1 MVEVA
6 PFLTNLGLSQ
16 YIGTFADADID
27 GPALIELEETHL
39 KELGLSLGHRVRLMK
54 AIIELRLAGS
64 RAPASVVSNLP
75 VGTIAAAPDEVRHA
89 ASQSS
94 ADGERRQLTVMF
106 ADLVGSTEL
115 AARADPEDVR
125 DVMRAYQDAC
135 AASIARYDGYVAKYL
150 GDGVLAYFGYP
161 HAHEDAAE
169 RAVRAARDIV
179 QAIDRLAPLSGH
191 RLSVRVGIA
200 TGMVVVGA
208 VAAPDGAS
216 ELSAIGE
223 TPNLAARLQ
232 ALAEPNTVVIA
243 DSTRALTRGAFRYVN
258 LGDRKLKGISEP
270 ARIWQVAGNIAVSR
284 FEATYVAG
292 LSRFVGREPEVAL
305 LNSRWEQAL
314 GGEGQA
320 VLLCGEAGIGKSRIA
335 EQLRQRLE
343 GFDHTRIRYQCS
355 PFHVSSALQPV
366 ISQLEYAADLN
377 ADDDGSVRLAKL
389 ESLLAP
395 TTRNM
400 EELAL
405 LATLL
410 GIPLGSHHVMPNVTS
425 DVLKKR
431 TLEALAGQLVALARI
446 KPVYWLVEDVHWI
459 DPTTR
464 ELIGLC
470 LDRVRD
476 LPVFALITFRPEFVH
491 AWGHMPHVTGLTLNR
506 LARRQ
511 CTELIDSVCA
521 GKPLPA
527 EVFEQIVAKT
537 DGIPLFIEE
546 LTKTVLESGLL
557 IERDGSYA
565 LTGPPAPMAI
575 PTTLQ
580 DSLIERL
587 ERLSPVKEV
596 AQIGSAIG
604 REFSYDLLAA
614 VSEFRDNELKEALGQ
629 LANAELVY
637 VRGEPPDA
645 TYAFKH
651 ALVRDAAYAS
661 LLRARRQQIHSRIA
675 QVLPGKFPD
684 LIARQPETLAHHCEA
699 AGLEAPAKEY
709 WSRAGRLALVNAT
722 YAEATNHFAKA
733 LALVAKGA
741 PSEARIREE
750 AGLLLDRG
758 IAMAALKGPASAE
771 HAQIATDALTVSA
784 PLGDDALHFRARW
797 ADWLAHTVGGKLP
810 EATARADLLVGMA
823 SQIGADD
830 LRLQAHHARWTT
842 AFARGHVTT
851 ARDAVEN
858 GLALYDLGQH
868 RDHWSMYGAHDP
880 GVCGCSIGAITFWQ
894 AGLAERA
901 QNLYKQAIGLGT
913 ELGHPFSVAAAH
925 LHGAFFAIMVGD
937 GAAVDISA
945 QTLAAVAAEANLA
958 WQARLGR
965 FLAGWVTVQQGEIG
979 RGADQ
984 MEASFRNLQERK
996 ERLYLTMLGTVLASN
1011 KLEMGRT
1018 EEALNLLEELQLLSV
1033 ETHQQLFVPDLH
1045 RLRAEAL
1052 HRLDPKSPRIEAE
1065 YGMALQL
1072 AREQGALALE
1082 LRAARGLATRLAAS
1096 GRTDEGT
1103 ALLRPVFD
1111 RFTEG
1116 LATPDL
1122 QAAKALL
1129 DSWDRTS

>member
-1 MVEVA
+1 MVELA
-6 PFLTNLGLSQ
+6 PFLRNLGLSQ
-16 YIGTFADADID
+16 YTGTFADNDID
-27 GPALIELEETHL
+27 GAALLELEEAHL

-54 AIIELRLAGS
+54 AIVELRMANGTPAPVVGDVPAGKI
-64 RAPASVVSNLP
+64 AMPPA
-75 VGTIAAAPDEVRHA
+75 EVRGA

-135 AASIARYDGYVAKYL
+135 AGSIARYDGYLAKYL

-179 QAIDRLAPLSGH
+179 HAIGRLAPVSGH

-216 ELSAIGE
+216 ELSAIGD

-270 ARIWQVAGNIAVSR
+270 ARVWQVAGDIAASR
-284 FEATYVAG
+284 FEAAYVAG
-292 LSRFVGREPEVAL
+292 RSRFVGREPEVAL

-314 GGEGQA
+314 SGEGQA

-377 ADDDGSVRLAKL
+377 ADDDGSIRLGKL

-395 TTRNM
+395 MARNM
-400 EELAL
+400 EEVVPL

-410 GIPLGSHHVMPNVTS
+410 GIPLGSRYVMPNVTS
-425 DVLKKR
+425 DVLKRR
-431 TLEALAGQLVALARI
+431 TLEALAGQLAALARI

-476 LPVFALITFRPEFVH
+476 LPVFTVITFRPEFVPT
-491 AWGHMPHVTGLTLNR
+491 WGHMPHVTGLTLNR

-511 CTELIDSVCA
+511 CLELIDSLCA

-527 EVFEQIVAKT
+527 QVLDQIAAKT

-557 IERDGSYA
+557 TERDGSYS
-565 LTGPPAPMAI
+565 LTGPLAPMTI

-580 DSLIERL
+580 DSLMARL

-614 VSEFRDNELKEALGQ
+614 ISELGDNELKEALGQ

-637 VRGEPPDA
+637 VRGEPPEA
-645 TYAFKH
+645 TYVFKH
-651 ALVRDAAYAS
+651 ALVQDAAYAS
-661 LLRARRQQIHSRIA
+661 LLRARRQQIHARIA
-675 QVLPGKFPD
+675 QVLPEKFPD
-684 LIARQPETLAHHCEA
+684 LTARQPETLAHHCEA

-709 WSRAGRLALVNAT
+709 WSRAGRLALMNAT
-722 YAEATNHFAKA
+722 YAEATNHFARA
-733 LALVAKGA
+733 LALVAKA
-741 PSEARIREE
+741 VPSEAKTREE

-758 IAMAALKGPASAE
+758 IAMTALKGPASAE
-771 HAQIATDALTVSA
+771 HVQIATDALTVSA
-784 PLGDDALHFRARW
+784 QLGDDPLHFRARW
-797 ADWLAHTVGGKLP
+797 ADWIAHTVSGKLP
-810 EATARADLLVGMA
+810 EATQRAELLVRMA

-842 AFARGHVTT
+842 AFARGDVTT

-858 GLALYDLGQH
+858 GLALYDLGRH
-868 RDHWSMYGAHDP
+868 RDHWSRYGAHDP
-880 GVCGCSIGAITFWQ
+880 GVCACGIGAITFWQ

-901 QNLYKQAIGLGT
+901 QGLYMQGIGLGA

-925 LHGAFFAIMVGD
+925 MHGAFFAMMVD
-937 GAAVDISA
+937 DSTAVDISA
-945 QTLAAVAAEANLA
+945 KAVIAVATEANLA
-958 WQARLGR
+958 WPGRLGR
-965 FLAGWVTVQQGEIG
+965 FLAAWVTARQGEIG

-984 MEASFRNLQERK
+984 MEASFRDLQERK
-996 ERLYLTMLGTVLASN
+996 ERLYLTLLGTVLART

-1018 EEALNLLEELQLLSV
+1018 EETLNFLDELQLLSV
-1033 ETHQQLFVPDLH
+1033 ETHQKLFVPDIH

-1052 HRLDPKSPRIEAE
+1052 DRLDPKNPRIEAE
-1065 YGMALQL
+1065 YRMALQL
-1072 AREQGALALE
+1072 AQEQGALALE
-1082 LRAARGLATRLAAS
+1082 LRAAGGLATRLAAR
-1096 GRTDEGT
+1096 GRTSEGM

-1116 LATPDL
+1116 LKTPDL
-1122 QAAKALL
+1122 RAAKTLL
-1129 DSWDRTS
+1129 DALE

>member
-1 MVEVA
+1 MVELA
-6 PFLTNLGLSQ
+6 SFLTNLGLSQ
-16 YIGTFADADID
+16 YIGTFTDNDID
-27 GPALIELEETHL
+27 GLALLELEETHL

-54 AIIELRLAGS
+54 AIAELRFKT
-64 RAPASVVSNLP
+64 PASVTNNSPL
-75 VGTIAAAPDEVRHA
+75 GTIAVAPGEVRRA
-89 ASQSS
+89 TSQSS

-106 ADLVGSTEL
+106 VDLVGSTEL

-135 AASIARYDGYVAKYL
+135 AGSIARYDGYLAKYL

-169 RAVRAARDIV
+169 RAVRAARDVV
-179 QAIDRLAPLSGH
+179 QAVDRLTPVNGH

-216 ELSAIGE
+216 ELSAIGD

-243 DSTRALTRGAFRYVN
+243 DSTRALTRGAFHYVDI
-258 LGDRKLKGISEP
+258 GDRKLKGITEP
-270 ARIWQVAGNIAVSR
+270 VRVWQVAGNVAASR
-284 FEATYVAG
+284 FEAAYGAG

-305 LNSRWEQAL
+305 LSSRWEQAL

-355 PFHVSSALQPV
+355 PFHVNSALQPV
-366 ISQLEYAADLN
+366 ISQLEYAADMN
-377 ADDDGSVRLAKL
+377 AEDDGSVRLAKL

-400 EELAL
+400 DEVVPL
-405 LATLL
+405 LATML
-410 GIPLGSHHVMPNVTS
+410 GIPLGNHHVMPNVTS
-425 DVLKKR
+425 DVLRRR
-431 TLEALAGQLVALARI
+431 TLEALASQLVALARS
-446 KPVYWLVEDVHWI
+446 KPVYWLVEDAHWI

-464 ELIGLC
+464 ELVGLC

-476 LPVFALITFRPEFVH
+476 LPVFTLITFRPEFVH

-511 CTELIDSVCA
+511 CTELIDSLCG

-537 DGIPLFIEE
+537 DGVPLFIEE

-557 IERDGSYA
+557 VEREGSYA
-565 LTGPPAPMAI
+565 LTGPLAPMAI

-604 REFSYDLLAA
+604 REFAYDLLAS
-614 VSEFRDNELKEALGQ
+614 VTELRENELKEALGQ

-645 TYAFKH
+645 TYVFKH
-651 ALVRDAAYAS
+651 ALVQDAAYAS
-661 LLRARRQQIHSRIA
+661 LLRARRQQIHARIA
-675 QVLPGKFPD
+675 QVLPKKFPD
-684 LIARQPETLAHHCEA
+684 LLTRQPETLAHHCEA
-699 AGLEAPAKEY
+699 AGLERPAKEY
-709 WSRAGRLALVNAT
+709 WSRAGRLALMNAT

-733 LALVAKGA
+733 LALTAKEA
-741 PSEARIREE
+741 PSEARTREE
-750 AGLLLDRG
+750 SGLLLDRG
-758 IAMAALKGPASAE
+758 IAMLALKGPPSAE
-771 HAQIATDALTVSA
+771 HAQIAAEALAASA
-784 PLGDDALHFRARW
+784 PLGDDTLHFRARW
-797 ADWLAHTVGGKLP
+797 ADWIVHSVGGKLP
-810 EATARADLLVGMA
+810 EATARADTLVGMA
-823 SQIGADD
+823 NRIGAND

-842 AFARGHVTT
+842 AFARGDVTT
-851 ARDAVEN
+851 ARDAVES
-858 GLALYDLGQH
+858 GLALYDLGRH
-868 RDHWSMYGAHDP
+868 REHWSMYGAHDP
-880 GVCGCSIGAITFWQ
+880 GVCACSIGAITFWQ
-894 AGLAERA
+894 AGFAERA
-901 QNLYKQAIGLGT
+901 QILYKQGIGLGS

-925 LHGAFFAIMVGD
+925 MHGTFFAMMVND
-937 GAAVDISA
+937 SAAADISA
-945 QTLAAVAAEANLA
+945 RTVAAVASEANLA
-958 WQARLGR
+958 WPGRLGH
-965 FLAGWVTVQQGEIG
+965 FLNGWVTAQQGEIG
-979 RGADQ
+979 RGADL

-996 ERLYLTMLGTVLASN
+996 ERLYLTILGAVLVST
-1011 KLEMGRT
+1011 KLEMGRA
-1018 EEALNLLEELQLLSV
+1018 EEALSFLEELQVLSV
-1033 ETHQQLFVPDLH
+1033 ETHQRLFVPEHH

-1052 HRLDPKSPRIEAE
+1052 HRLDPKNPRVEAE
-1065 YGMALQL
+1065 YRMSLQL
-1072 AREQGALALE
+1072 AQAQGALALE
-1082 LRAARGLATRLAAS
+1082 LRAASGLATWLAES
-1096 GRTDEGT
+1096 GRTSEG
-1103 ALLRPVFD
+1103 ASLLRPVFS

-1116 LATPDL
+1116 LTTPDL
-1122 QAAKALL
+1122 RAAKATL
-1129 DSWDRTS
+1129 DALDRTS

>member
-1 MVEVA
+1 MVELA
-6 PFLTNLGLSQ
+6 SFLTNLGLSQ
-16 YIGTFADADID
+16 YIGTFTDNDID
-27 GPALIELEETHL
+27 DLALLELEETHL

-54 AIIELRLAGS
+54 AIAELRSAG
-64 RAPASVVSNLP
+64 AQTPASVANNSPL
-75 VGTIAAAPDEVRHA
+75 GTFAVAPDEIRR
-89 ASQSS
+89 STSPSS

-135 AASIARYDGYVAKYL
+135 AGSIARYDGYLAKYL

-169 RAVRAARDIV
+169 RAVRAARDVV
-179 QAIDRLAPLSGH
+179 QAIDRLTPANGH

-216 ELSAIGE
+216 ELSAIGD

-243 DSTRALTRGAFRYVN
+243 DSTRALTRGAFRYVD
-258 LGDRKLKGISEP
+258 LGDRKLKGISESM
-270 ARIWQVAGNIAVSR
+270 RVWQVAGNVAVSR
-284 FEATYVAG
+284 FEAAYVAG
-292 LSRFVGREPEVAL
+292 LSGFVGREPEVAL

-343 GFDHTRIRYQCS
+343 GVDHTRIRYQCS
-355 PFHVSSALQPV
+355 PFHVNSALQPV

-395 TTRNM
+395 TTRNID
-400 EELAL
+400 EVVPL

-410 GIPLGSHHVMPNVTS
+410 GIPLGSHYVMPNVTS
-425 DVLKKR
+425 DVLKRR
-431 TLEALAGQLVALARI
+431 TLEALAGQLAALARI
-446 KPVYWLVEDVHWI
+446 KPVHWLVEDAHWI

-476 LPVFALITFRPEFVH
+476 LPVFTLVTFRPEFVH
-491 AWGHMPHVTGLTLNR
+491 GWGHMPQVTGLTLNR

-511 CTELIDSVCA
+511 CAELIDSLCG
-521 GKPLPA
+521 GKPLPT

-557 IERDGSYA
+557 VEHEGSYA
-565 LTGPPAPMAI
+565 LTGPLAPMAI

-614 VSEFRDNELKEALGQ
+614 VSELRDNELKEALGQ

-651 ALVRDAAYAS
+651 ALVQDAAYSS

-675 QVLPGKFPD
+675 RILPEKVPD
-684 LIARQPETLAHHCEA
+684 LIARQPEMLAHHCEA
-699 AGLEAPAKEY
+699 AGLQAPAKEY
-709 WSRAGRLALVNAT
+709 WGRAGRLALLNAT

-733 LALVAKGA
+733 LALVAKEG
-741 PSEARIREE
+741 PSEARTREE

-758 IAMAALKGPASAE
+758 IAMVALKGPSSVE
-771 HAQIATDALTVSA
+771 HAQMATESLAVSA
-784 PLGDDALHFRARW
+784 PLGDDPLHFRARW
-797 ADWLAHTVGGKLP
+797 ADWMVHSVGGKLP
-810 EATARADLLVGMA
+810 EAAARADMLVGMA
-823 SQIGADD
+823 NRIGADD
-830 LRLQAHHARWTT
+830 LQLQAHHARWTT
-842 AFARGHVTT
+842 AVARGHVTT
-851 ARDAVEN
+851 ARQAVES
-858 GLALYDLGQH
+858 GLALYDLGRH

-880 GVCGCSIGAITFWQ
+880 GVCACSTGSITFWQ

-901 QNLYKQAIGLGT
+901 QNLSSRAISLGA
-913 ELGHPFSVAAAH
+913 ELGNPLSVANSH
-925 LHGAFFAIMVGD
+925 MMGAFLSIMMD
-937 GAAVDISA
+937 NDAAFDTNNRAMV
-945 QTLAAVAAEANLA
+945 AVATEANLG
-958 WQARLGR
+958 WPVRLGR
-965 FLAGWVTVQQGEIG
+965 FQAGWVTARQGEVG

-984 MEASFRNLQERK
+984 METSFRSLQEMK
-996 ERLYLTMLGTVLASN
+996 ERLYLTFLGTLLVRA
-1011 KLEMGRT
+1011 KLEMRRT
-1018 EEALNLLEELQLLSV
+1018 EEALNFLDELQLLSV
-1033 ETHQQLFVPDLH
+1033 ETHQQFFVPDLY

-1065 YGMALQL
+1065 YRTALQL

-1082 LRAARGLATRLAAS
+1082 LRAAGGLATRLAES
-1096 GRTDEGT
+1096 GRTSEG
-1103 ALLRPVFD
+1103 AAILRPVFD

-1122 QAAKALL
+1122 RAAKALL
-1129 DSWDRTS
+1129 DALD

>member
-1 MVEVA
+1 MVELA
-6 PFLTNLGLSQ
+6 PFLRNLGLSQ
-16 YIGTFADADID
+16 YIGTFADNDID
-27 GPALIELEETHL
+27 GAALLELEETHL

-54 AIIELRLAGS
+54 AIIELRMAGYG
-64 RAPASVVSNLP
+64 APAPVVGDVP
-75 VGTIAAAPDEVRHA
+75 AGKIAMAPAEVRGA
-89 ASQSS
+89 ASRSS

-135 AASIARYDGYVAKYL
+135 AGSIARYDGYLAKYL

-179 QAIDRLAPLSGH
+179 QAIGRLAPVSGH

-216 ELSAIGE
+216 ELSAIGD

-270 ARIWQVAGNIAVSR
+270 ARVWQVAGDIAASR

-314 GGEGQA
+314 SGEGQA
-320 VLLCGEAGIGKSRIA
+320 VLLCGEGGIGKSRIA

-377 ADDDGSVRLAKL
+377 AEDDGSIRLAKL

-400 EELAL
+400 EEVVPL

-410 GIPLGSHHVMPNVTS
+410 GIPLGSRHVMPNVTS
-425 DVLKKR
+425 DVLKRR

-476 LPVFALITFRPEFVH
+476 LPVFALITFRPEFVPT
-491 AWGHMPHVTGLTLNR
+491 WGHMPHVTGLTLNR

-511 CTELIDSVCA
+511 CTELIDSLCA

-527 EVFEQIVAKT
+527 EVLEQIVAKT

-565 LTGPPAPMAI
+565 LTGPLAPMAI

-580 DSLIERL
+580 DSLMERL

-614 VSEFRDNELKEALGQ
+614 VSELRDNELKEALGQ

-645 TYAFKH
+645 TYVFKH
-651 ALVRDAAYAS
+651 ALVQDAAYAS

-675 QVLPGKFPD
+675 QVLPEKFPD
-684 LIARQPETLAHHCEA
+684 LTARQPETLAHHCEA

-709 WSRAGRLALVNAT
+709 WSRAGRLALANAT

-733 LALVAKGA
+733 LALVAKAA

-758 IAMAALKGPASAE
+758 IAMVALKGPASAE

-797 ADWLAHTVGGKLP
+797 ADWIVHSVGGKLP
-810 EATARADLLVGMA
+810 EATARADMLVGMA
-823 SQIGADD
+823 NRIGADD

-851 ARDAVEN
+851 AREAVEH
-858 GLALYDLGQH
+858 GLALYNLGRH
-868 RDHWSMYGAHDP
+868 REHWSMYGAHDP
-880 GVCGCSIGAITFWQ
+880 GVCACGIGAITFWQ

-901 QNLYKQAIGLGT
+901 QNLSKQAISLGN
-913 ELGHPFSVAAAH
+913 ELGHPLSVAIAH
-925 LHGAFFAIMVGD
+925 MMGAFFAIMVGD
-937 GAAVDISA
+937 DAAADTNA
-945 QTLAAVAAEANLA
+945 QAMVAVAAEANMA
-958 WQARLGR
+958 WPARLGR
-965 FLAGWVTVQQGEIG
+965 FLAGWVTARQGESG

-984 MEASFRNLQERK
+984 MEASFRSLQERK
-996 ERLYLTMLGTVLASN
+996 ERLYLTFLGTLLAST

-1018 EEALNLLEELQLLSV
+1018 EEALNFLEELQLLSV

-1065 YGMALQL
+1065 YRMALQL

-1082 LRAARGLATRLAAS
+1082 LRAAGGLATRLAAS

-1129 DSWDRTS
+1129 DALD

>member
-1 MVEVA
+1 MVELA
-6 PFLTNLGLSQ
+6 AFLNQLGLSQ
-16 YIGTFADADID
+16 YIGTFADNDID
-27 GPALIELEETHL
+27 GAALLALEEAHL
-39 KELGLSLGHRVRLMK
+39 KELGLSLGHRIRLMK
-54 AIIELRLAGS
+54 AITELRMARGD
-64 RAPASVVSNLP
+64 ASEMVVVDVP
-75 VGTIAAAPDEVRHA
+75 PGKIAIAAAEARSA
-89 ASQSS
+89 AGQPS
-94 ADGERRQLTVMF
+94 AIGERRQLTVMF

-115 AARADPEDVR
+115 ATRADPEDVR

-135 AASIARYDGYVAKYL
+135 AGSIARYDGYLAKYL

-169 RAVRAARDIV
+169 RAVRAA
-179 QAIDRLAPLSGH
+179 QAIVRAINRLAPVSGH

-216 ELSAIGE
+216 ELSAIGD

-232 ALAEPNTVVIA
+232 GLAEPNTVVIA

-270 ARIWQVAGNIAVSR
+270 ARVWQVVAGEIAASR
-284 FEATYVAG
+284 FEAAYVAG
-292 LSRFVGREPEVAL
+292 LSRFVGREAEVAL

-320 VLLCGEAGIGKSRIA
+320 VLLCGEGGIGKSRIA

-343 GFDHTRIRYQCS
+343 KTDHTRIRYQCS

-366 ISQLEYAADLN
+366 ITQLEYAAELN
-377 ADDDGSVRLAKL
+377 ADDDDSMRLAKL

-395 TTRNM
+395 TTANM
-400 EELAL
+400 EEVVPL

-410 GIPLGSHHVMPNVTS
+410 GIPLGSRHVMPGVTA
-425 DVLKKR
+425 DVLKRR
-431 TLEALAGQLVALARI
+431 TLEALAGQLVALARL

-470 LDRVRD
+470 LDRIRD
-476 LPVFALITFRPEFVH
+476 LPVLALVTCRPEFVST
-491 AWGHMPHVTGLTLNR
+491 WGHMAHVTSLTLNR

-511 CTELIDSVCA
+511 CTELIDSLCA

-527 EVFEQIVAKT
+527 EVLEQIVAKT

-557 IERDGSYA
+557 VERDGSYA
-565 LTGPPAPMAI
+565 LAGTLAPMAI

-580 DSLIERL
+580 DSLMERL

-604 REFSYDLLAA
+604 REFSYDLLAS
-614 VSEFRDNELKEALGQ
+614 VSELRDNELKEALGQ
-629 LANAELVY
+629 LVNAQLVY

-645 TYAFKH
+645 TYVFKH
-651 ALVRDAAYAS
+651 ALVQDSAYAS

-675 QVLPGKFPD
+675 KVLPEKFPD
-684 LIARQPETLAHHCEA
+684 LIARQPETLAHHYDA

-709 WSRAGRLALVNAT
+709 WSRAGRLALANAT
-722 YAEATNHFAKA
+722 YAEATNHLARA
-733 LALVAKGA
+733 LALVAKAA
-741 PSEARIREE
+741 PSEATTREE
-750 AGLLLDRG
+750 AGLLLDRS
-758 IAMAALKGPASAE
+758 IAMVALKGPSSPE
-771 HAQIATDALTVSA
+771 NVQIATEALRAST

-797 ADWLAHTVGGKLP
+797 ADWIVHSVGGKLP
-810 EATARADLLVGMA
+810 EAAARADMLVAMA
-823 SQIGADD
+823 NRIGDDD
-830 LRLQAHHARWTT
+830 LRLQAHHACWTT
-842 AFARGHVTT
+842 ATARGHVTV
-851 ARDAVEN
+851 AREAIEQ
-858 GLALYDLGQH
+858 GLALYNLDRH
-868 RDHWSMYGAHDP
+868 REHWSMYGAHDP
-880 GVCGCSIGAITFWQ
+880 GVCACSNGSITFWQ
-894 AGLAERA
+894 AGMAKRA
-901 QNLYKQAIGLGT
+901 QDLSRRAIGLGN
-913 ELGHPFSVAAAH
+913 ELGHPLSVVVAH
-925 LHGAFFAIMVGD
+925 MIGAYFDIMVGD
-937 GAAVDISA
+937 DATAETNVQA
-945 QTLAAVAAEANLA
+945 TVAVANEANMA
-958 WQARLGR
+958 WPAGLGR
-965 FLAGWVTVQQGEIG
+965 FLAGWIVARRGEPG

-984 MEASFRNLQERK
+984 MEASFRSLQEMK
-996 ERLYLTMLGTVLASN
+996 VQLHLTFLGTLLARTR
-1011 KLEMGRT
+1011 LEMGRT
-1018 EEALNLLEELQLLSV
+1018 EDALNFLEELQLMSA
-1033 ETHQQLFVPDLH
+1033 ETHQQLFIPDVH

-1052 HRLDPKSPRIEAE
+1052 HKLDPKNPRIDAE
-1065 YGMALQL
+1065 YRVALQL

-1082 LRAARGLATRLAAS
+1082 LRAAAGLATRLAAG
-1096 GRTDEGT
+1096 GRADEGK

-1129 DSWDRTS
+1129 DALD

>member
-1 MVEVA
+1 MVELA
-6 PFLTNLGLSQ
+6 PFLANLGLSQ
-16 YIGTFADADID
+16 YAETFADNDID
-27 GPALIELEETHL
+27 GEALLELEEAHL
-39 KELGLSLGHRVRLMK
+39 KEIGLSLGHRVRLMK
-54 AIIELRLAGS
+54 AIVELRMANGTPALVLGDVPAGKI
-64 RAPASVVSNLP
+64 AMPPA
-75 VGTIAAAPDEVRHA
+75 EVRGA

-94 ADGERRQLTVMF
+94 ADGERRQLTLMF

-135 AASIARYDGYVAKYL
+135 AGSIARYDGYLAKYL

-179 QAIDRLAPLSGH
+179 HAIGRLAPVSGH

-216 ELSAIGE
+216 ELSAIGD

-270 ARIWQVAGNIAVSR
+270 ARVWQVAGDIAASR
-284 FEATYVAG
+284 FEAAYVAG
-292 LSRFVGREPEVAL
+292 RSRFVGREPEVAL

-314 GGEGQA
+314 SGEGQA

-377 ADDDGSVRLAKL
+377 ADDDGSIRLGKL

-395 TTRNM
+395 MARNM
-400 EELAL
+400 EEVVPL

-410 GIPLGSHHVMPNVTS
+410 GIPLGSRYVMPNVTS
-425 DVLKKR
+425 DVLKRR
-431 TLEALAGQLVALARI
+431 TLEALAGQLAALARI

-476 LPVFALITFRPEFVH
+476 LPVFTVITFRPEFVPT
-491 AWGHMPHVTGLTLNR
+491 WGHMPHVTGLTLNR

-511 CTELIDSVCA
+511 CLELIDSLCA

-527 EVFEQIVAKT
+527 QVLDQIAAKT

-557 IERDGSYA
+557 TERDGSYS
-565 LTGPPAPMAI
+565 LTGPLAPMTI

-580 DSLIERL
+580 DSLMARL

-614 VSEFRDNELKEALGQ
+614 ISELGDNELKEALGQ

-637 VRGEPPDA
+637 VRGEPPEA
-645 TYAFKH
+645 TYVFKH
-651 ALVRDAAYAS
+651 ALVQDAAYAS
-661 LLRARRQQIHSRIA
+661 LLRARRQQIHARIA
-675 QVLPGKFPD
+675 QVLPEKFPD
-684 LIARQPETLAHHCEA
+684 LTARQPETLAHHCEA

-709 WSRAGRLALVNAT
+709 WSRAGRLALMNAT
-722 YAEATNHFAKA
+722 YAEATNHFARA
-733 LALVAKGA
+733 LALVAKA
-741 PSEARIREE
+741 VPSEAKTREE

-758 IAMAALKGPASAE
+758 IAMTALKGPASAE
-771 HAQIATDALTVSA
+771 HVQIATDALTVSA
-784 PLGDDALHFRARW
+784 QLGDDPLHFRARW
-797 ADWLAHTVGGKLP
+797 ADWIAHTVSGKLP
-810 EATARADLLVGMA
+810 EATQRAELLVRMA

-842 AFARGHVTT
+842 AFARGDVTT

-858 GLALYDLGQH
+858 GLALYDLGRH
-868 RDHWSMYGAHDP
+868 RDHWSRYGAHDP
-880 GVCGCSIGAITFWQ
+880 GVCACGIGAITFWQ

-901 QNLYKQAIGLGT
+901 QGLYMQGIGLGA

-925 LHGAFFAIMVGD
+925 MHGAFFAMMVD
-937 GAAVDISA
+937 DSTAVDISA
-945 QTLAAVAAEANLA
+945 KAVIAVATEANLA
-958 WQARLGR
+958 WPGRLGR
-965 FLAGWVTVQQGEIG
+965 FLAAWVTARQGEIG

-984 MEASFRNLQERK
+984 MEASFRDLQERK
-996 ERLYLTMLGTVLASN
+996 ERLYLTLLGTVLART

-1018 EEALNLLEELQLLSV
+1018 EETLNFLDELQLLSV
-1033 ETHQQLFVPDLH
+1033 ETHQKLFVPDIH

-1052 HRLDPKSPRIEAE
+1052 DRLDPKNPRIEAE
-1065 YGMALQL
+1065 YRMALQL
-1072 AREQGALALE
+1072 AQEQGALALE
-1082 LRAARGLATRLAAS
+1082 LRAAGGLATRLAAR
-1096 GRTDEGT
+1096 GRTSEGM

-1116 LATPDL
+1116 LKTPDL
-1122 QAAKALL
+1122 RAAKTLL
-1129 DSWDRTS
+1129 DALE

>member
-1 MVEVA
+1 MVELA
-6 PFLTNLGLSQ
+6 PFLESLGLSQ
-16 YIGTFADADID
+16 YAGTFADNDID
-27 GPALIELEETHL
+27 GAALLELEEAHL

-54 AIIELRLAGS
+54 AIVELRMANGTPAPVVGDVPAGKI
-64 RAPASVVSNLP
+64 AMPPA
-75 VGTIAAAPDEVRHA
+75 EVRGA

-135 AASIARYDGYVAKYL
+135 AGSIARYDGYLAKYL

-179 QAIDRLAPLSGH
+179 QAIGRLAPVSGH

-216 ELSAIGE
+216 ELSAIGD

-243 DSTRALTRGAFRYVN
+243 DSTRALTRGAFRYVD

-270 ARIWQVAGNIAVSR
+270 ARVWQVAGDIAASR
-284 FEATYVAG
+284 FEAAHVAG

-314 GGEGQA
+314 SGEGQA

-343 GFDHTRIRYQCS
+343 GVDHTWIRYQCS

-377 ADDDGSVRLAKL
+377 ADDDAARSAWPSSK
-389 ESLLAP
+389 SLLAP
-395 TTRNM
+395 MTRNM
-400 EELAL
+400 EEVVPL

-410 GIPLGSHHVMPNVTS
+410 GIPLGSRHVMPNVTS
-425 DVLKKR
+425 DVLKRR

-476 LPVFALITFRPEFVH
+476 LPVFALITFRPEFVPT
-491 AWGHMPHVTGLTLNR
+491 WGHMPHVTGLTLNR

-511 CTELIDSVCA
+511 CTELIDSLCA

-527 EVFEQIVAKT
+527 EVLEQIVAKT

-565 LTGPPAPMAI
+565 LTGPLPPMAI

-580 DSLIERL
+580 DSLMARL

-614 VSEFRDNELKEALGQ
+614 VSELRDNELKEALGQ

-645 TYAFKH
+645 TYVFKH
-651 ALVRDAAYAS
+651 ALVQDAAYAS
-661 LLRARRQQIHSRIA
+661 LLRARRQQIHARIA
-675 QVLPGKFPD
+675 QVLPEKFPD
-684 LIARQPETLAHHCEA
+684 LTARQPETLAHHCEA

-709 WSRAGRLALVNAT
+709 WSRAGRLALANAT

-733 LALVAKGA
+733 LALVAKAA
-741 PSEARIREE
+741 PSEARTREE

-758 IAMAALKGPASAE
+758 IAMVALKGPSSAE

-784 PLGDDALHFRARW
+784 PLGDDALQFRARW
-797 ADWLAHTVGGKLP
+797 ADWMVHSVGGKLP
-810 EATARADLLVGMA
+810 EATARADMLVGMA
-823 SQIGADD
+823 NRIGADD

-842 AFARGHVTT
+842 AVARGHV
-851 ARDAVEN
+851 D
-858 GLALYDLGQH
+858 
-868 RDHWSMYGAHDP
+868 
-880 GVCGCSIGAITFWQ
+880 
-894 AGLAERA
+894 
-901 QNLYKQAIGLGT
+901 
-913 ELGHPFSVAAAH
+913 
-925 LHGAFFAIMVGD
+925 
-937 GAAVDISA
+937 
-945 QTLAAVAAEANLA
+945 
-958 WQARLGR
+958 
-965 FLAGWVTVQQGEIG
+965 
-979 RGADQ
+979 
-984 MEASFRNLQERK
+984 
-996 ERLYLTMLGTVLASN
+996 
-1011 KLEMGRT
+1011 
-1018 EEALNLLEELQLLSV
+1018 
-1033 ETHQQLFVPDLH
+1033 
-1045 RLRAEAL
+1045 
-1052 HRLDPKSPRIEAE
+1052 
-1065 YGMALQL
+1065 
-1072 AREQGALALE
+1072 
-1082 LRAARGLATRLAAS
+1082 
-1096 GRTDEGT
+1096 
-1103 ALLRPVFD
+1103 D
-1111 RFTEG
+1111 R
-1116 LATPDL
+1116 
-1122 QAAKALL
+1122 Q
-1129 DSWDRTS
+1129 